1 MRYHEQKTMNFSH
14 ERQQIVMS
22 LKKYEAFVRTARLGS
37 LTHAAQTLGS
47 TQSRISHILRDLE
60 EEYGFTL
67 MQRGRGGVKLTEAGA
82 MVLPQMEAILQKE
95 QELEQLL
102 EDIRSANAGSVRLG
116 AFTSVAVHWLPGM
129 IRSFQAAHPK
139 AELEMFNGDYHDIEQ
154 WLRSGDIDLAFV
166 TLPAP
171 EGVRTIPLCDDPLVA
186 ILPQGHRLAA
196 LERIPIGEFDQE
208 PFISLLQSSAHDI
221 HRALDKAGVR
231 PNIKFTTK
239 DDYAILAMVEQ
250 GLGVS
255 IVPELLL
262 RGRQENLAVRRL
274 EPHAKRTIALAIPEG
289 DALPVVEAFA
299 QTAVQ
304 WVRENG

>member
-1 MRYHEQKTMNFSH
+1 MRYYKQNTMNFPH
-14 ERQQIVMS
+14 ERRRIAVS
-22 LKKYEAFVRTARLGS
+22 LKKYEAFVQTARLGS
-37 LTHAAQTLGS
+37 LTKAAETLGS

-60 EEYGFTL
+60 DEYGFTL
-67 MQRGRGGVKLTEAGA
+67 MQRNRGGVKLTEAGA
-82 MVLPQMEAILQKE
+82 MILPQMEAILQKE

-129 IRSFQAAHPK
+129 IRSFQTAHPK
-139 AELEMFNGDYHDIEQ
+139 TELEMFNGDYHDIEQ
-154 WLRSGDIDLAFV
+154 WLRGGDIDLAFV

-171 EGVRTIPLCDDPLVA
+171 EGMRTVSLAEDPLVA

-196 LERIPIGEFDQE
+196 LERIPIGEFNQE
-208 PFISLLQSSAHDI
+208 PFISLLRSSAHDI

-262 RGRQENLAVRRL
+262 RGRQENLVVRHL
-274 EPHAKRTIALAIPEG
+274 EPHATRTIALAIPEG
-289 DALPVVEAFA
+289 NALPVVEAFV

-304 WVRENG
+304 WVREHG

>member
-1 MRYHEQKTMNFSH
+1 
-14 ERQQIVMS
+14 MS
-22 LKKYEAFVRTARLGS
+22 LKKYEAFVQTVRLGS
-37 LTHAAQTLGS
+37 LTRAAQALGS

-60 EEYGFTL
+60 EEYGFAL
-67 MQRGRGGVKLTEAGA
+67 LERSRSGVKLTEAGE
-82 MVLPQMEAILQKE
+82 MVLPRMEAVLQKE
-95 QELEQLL
+95 QELAQLL
-102 EDIRSANAGSVRLG
+102 EDIRGANAGSVRLG

-129 IRSFQAAHPK
+129 IRAFQQAHPK

-154 WLRSGDIDLAFV
+154 WLRSGEIDLAFV

-171 EGVRTIPLCDDPLVA
+171 EGVRTIPLTDDPLVA
-186 ILPQGHRLAA
+186 VLPRGHRLAA
-196 LERIPIGEFDQE
+196 MERIPIGEFDKE

-231 PNIKFTTK
+231 PDIKFTTK

-262 RGRQENLAVRRL
+262 RGRREDLVVRPL
-274 EPHAKRTIALAIPEG
+274 EPTAKRTIALAMPEG
-289 DALPVVEAFA
+289 GALPVVEAFA
-299 QTAVQ
+299 ETAVQ
-304 WVRENG
+304 WVQENG